1 MPPLNQFP
9 LPVPVVLHLKAKPN
23 ARANQLLVGPDG
35 SVTVRLHA
43 PAHDGKANAC
53 LLSYLAQVFEVSKSN
68 ITLISGHTSPFKK
81 VTIEAVDE
89 PTLQTVL
96 AQFQTA

>member
-1 MPPLNQFP
+1 
-9 LPVPVVLHLKAKPN
+9 VPVFLHLKAKPN

-35 SVTVRLHA
+35 SVTVRLQA

-53 LLSYLAQVFEVSKSN
+53 LLNYLAQVFEVSKST
-68 ITLISGHTSPFKK
+68 ITLVSGHTSPFKK
-81 VTIEAVDE
+81 VSIEAIDG

-96 AQFQTA
+96 AQFQTT